1 MGKTRQKANLTS
13 DNLITSNIDT
23 DRIGINSSSPTAT
36 LDVGGNVNVSG
47 DLISNRIG
55 INSSSPT
62 ATLDVGGNVNVSG
75 VVTSTGGFNIG
86 ISSSGIPITSSS
98 IKTIN
103 FVGSGNTFSVDGNTV
118 NVSISG
124 GSSTEKTVIRS
135 VATNNQTIFYVTYDV
150 GYVDVYLNGV
160 RLDTTEFT
168 ATNGTTIVLAEGA
181 SENDILEFVA
191 FTGISLGGTVVVD
204 DTTTNST
211 RYLTHTDAISGSI
224 GSIKI
229 SSSEL
234 TFNPGTNT
242 FTTGNIV
249 GTSLNISGIGTIT
262 TLIPTQTRIQ
272 SAAEKL
278 VRVNG
283 NSVDINFTTSGS
295 NIGLCTNPTGNI
307 TLNVTGIPTDSSFDN
322 HSILFSVVVIQT
334 GTARTCN
341 AVTLNGVSRTIKWP
355 SGTVG
360 SGTTNSYDIFNFTG
374 INTVG
379 SASTTTNYEVLGLV
393 NGGFR

>member
-23 DRIGINSSSPTAT
+23 D
-36 LDVGGNVNVSG
+36 
-47 DLISNRIG
+47 RIG

-135 VATNNQTIFYVTYDV
+135 VATNNQTIFNVTYDV

>member
-1 MGKTRQKANLTS
+1 MGRTRQKANLTS

-135 VATNNQTIFYVTYDV
+135 VATNNQTIFNVTYDV

>member
-135 VATNNQTIFYVTYDV
+135 VATNNQTIFNVTYDV